1 MYPQLSLSDSF
12 AIGARFEAFTDDGLG
27 AIGSISEKGDNT
39 SFTLTGSFTSGN
51 MMFKPEI
58 RIDSASGEYYTD
70 ADGATDSLAAFIV
83 AAIYSF

>member
-1 MYPQLSLSDSF
+1 
-12 AIGARFEAFTDDGLG
+12 LG

-39 SFTLTGSFTSGN
+39 SFTLTGSYTSGN

-58 RIDSASGEYYTD
+58 RIDSASGKYYTD